1 MPFLLLIFYRYFF
14 VINLF
19 SFLNLNT
26 PNQIMLTHSNQI
38 KLYIKHSQAFQSLE
52 RKKRSGYL
60 KKKNIY
66 QTWQSHSFNKF
77 FYFV

>member
-26 PNQIMLTHSNQI
+26 PNQIMFTHSNQI

-52 RKKRSGYL
+52 QKKRSGYL
-60 KKKNIY
+60 KQKKIY